1 MHPHQ
6 NKASNPKFGPLQL
19 LQQVSD
25 PKDIKFNPKKNVIS
39 ILHALLNN

>member
-6 NKASNPKFGPLQL
+6 NKASNPKYGPLQL

-25 PKDIKFNPKKNVIS
+25 PKDIKFNPKKKM
-39 ILHALLNN
+39 